1 MASRDKKMKTY
12 PGKHNPYI
20 ESGSVPEEAMGDA
33 CDWICARLGPPDQ
46 EDQESSKEEGKK

>member
-1 MASRDKKMKTY
+1 MKTY